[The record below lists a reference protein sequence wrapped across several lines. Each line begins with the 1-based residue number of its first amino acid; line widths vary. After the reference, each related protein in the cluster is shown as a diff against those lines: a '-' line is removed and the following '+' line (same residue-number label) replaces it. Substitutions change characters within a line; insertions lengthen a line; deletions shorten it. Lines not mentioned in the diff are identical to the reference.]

1 MALESFLKLARVI
14 RCTSIFPV
22 WRAAPKIGN
31 LTLIVAR
38 LSRLIL
44 IGVHRFNADRVTSG
58 IAKLKSARKN
68 VSQKRM
74 DR

>member
-1 MALESFLKLARVI
+1 MFNIRFGNGCVLESIYRGN
-14 RCTSIFPV
+14 SICF
-22 WRAAPKIGN
+22 G
-31 LTLIVAR
+31 
-38 LSRLIL
+38 
-44 IGVHRFNADRVTSG
+44 RFNADRVTSG

>member
-1 MALESFLKLARVI
+1 MCAGI
-14 RCTSIFPV
+14 NI
-22 WRAAPKIGN
+22 
-31 LTLIVAR
+31 
-38 LSRLIL
+38 SRKFDMF
-44 IGVHRFNADRVTSG
+44 GRFNADRVTSG